1 MPGEGRSR
9 WVWWI
14 IFSRRGA
21 SVYPDRGVPSWVNYR
36 CVAPRVEA
44 ALRAPRTRSRAV
56 ISGFDIEDGSN
67 YMFMPNKRG
76 KSKLST
82 RRLNHEG
89 GHEAYNKF
97 VGAKL
102 EEIYQQNNNPEQR
115 LHKLRNLTKYLRIQI
130 MNGCK
135 EIPWK

>member
-1 MPGEGRSR
+1 MIT
-9 WVWWI
+9 I
-14 IFSRRGA
+14 IALIALTLAWSPLSGITKTCFKSTKNRFSL
-21 SVYPDRGVPSWVNYR
+21 SSLVQIHHII
-36 CVAPRVEA
+36 PRQF
-44 ALRAPRTRSRAV
+44 RKHPV

-97 VGAKL
+97 VATKL
-102 EEIYQQNNNPEQR
+102 QEIFQENNTAEQR
-115 LHKLRNLTKYLRIQI
+115 IHKLRNLTKYLRIQI
-130 MNGCK
+130 MNGCE

>member
-1 MPGEGRSR
+1 M
-9 WVWWI
+9 I
-14 IFSRRGA
+14 TI
-21 SVYPDRGVPSWVNYR
+21 
-36 CVAPRVEA
+36 A
-44 ALRAPRTRSRAV
+44 ALIALTIAWTPLFGITKSCFKNTKNRFSFSNQVQIHHIIPRQFRKHPV

-82 RRLNHEG
+82 RRPNHEG

-97 VGAKL
+97 VAKKL
-102 EEIYQQNNNPEQR
+102 QEIFQESNNDEERI
-115 LHKLRNLTKYLRIQI
+115 HKLRNLTKHLRIQI
-130 MNGCK
+130 MNGCE

>member
-1 MPGEGRSR
+1 M
-9 WVWWI
+9 I
-14 IFSRRGA
+14 I
-21 SVYPDRGVPSWVNYR
+21 V
-36 CVAPRVEA
+36 VAVIALTVAWTPLFGITKSYFKTTRNRLSLSSLVQIHHIIPRQF
-44 ALRAPRTRSRAV
+44 RKHPV

-89 GHEAYNKF
+89 GHKAYNKF

-102 EEIYQQNNNPEQR
+102 DEIYQQNNNPEQR
-115 LHKLRNLTKYLRIQI
+115 IHKLINLTKYLRIQI
-130 MNGCK
+130 MNGC
-135 EIPWK
+135 EAIPWK